1 MRFGVLVATVLLFA
15 AACGGSSATTQ
26 PSTTDTST
34 TDASTNDDAQRFPD
48 VVAAVA
54 TPTDAGWDFDVT
66 VSSPYDTPERYA
78 DAWRVV
84 GPDGAVLGVRELAHD
99 HAGEQPFTRSLR
111 GVQIPAG
118 VDSVVVEGRDQ
129 ANGWGGATVVIVLDA
144 G

>member
-1 MRFGVLVATVLLFA
+1 MGQVAVTRFAVVVATVLLLSA
-15 AACGGSSATTQ
+15 AACGGSPA
-26 PSTTDTST
+26 TTDTST
-34 TDASTNDDAQRFPD
+34 TGPEQRFPD

-84 GPDGAVLGVRELAHD
+84 SPDGSVLGVRELAHD

-118 VDSVVVEGRDQ
+118 VDSVVVEGRDRT
-129 ANGWGGATVVIVLDA
+129 NGWGGATVVVVLDA